1 MADILRSVA
10 DRLRGAAVINY
21 SDNLAILLPE
31 GAGAGERHAIVEPLR
46 DAFAKHP
53 AGPFFLTTSGPR
65 PLSSPFKFL
74 GYRWVRDGE
83 GAARAFVDPE
93 TLDERATLYRY
104 EMLFPRGRSAR
115 RRDQIRGYQ
124 AAFAL
129 CADTKAAFDAL
140 LAELDDAAR
149 EGV

>member
-1 MADILRSVA
+1 MADILRGLA
-10 DRLRGAAVINY
+10 DRLRGAAVVNY

-31 GAGAGERHAIVEPLR
+31 GAGEGPAIVELLR

-53 AGPFFLTTSGPR
+53 AGPFFLRISGPR
-65 PLSSPFKFL
+65 PLSSPFEFL
-74 GYRWVRDGE
+74 GYHWERDGE

-93 TLDERATLYRY
+93 ALEARATVHRQDISF
-104 EMLFPRGRSAR
+104 MRGREDRLRAR
-115 RRDQIRGYQ
+115 IKGYQ

-129 CADTKAAFDAL
+129 CADTQATFDAV

-149 EGV
+149 NGM